1 MYMPSSSM
9 PLAMAPGRGAKIH
22 VPPGPSH
29 YQGSAPPLP
38 PGHHIPPIVD
48 PRDPRDVLDGRV
60 PDDGVLADE
69 HQDRMQRDRYERNG
83 YYRRRRHRHFR
94 RHHGEHRRRR
104 RRRKRHHAEPGEHG
118 PHGEEESE
126 DDDSSSKKSHKSK
139 KKSSDDDSDSKSDSS
154 SSESKIFTKR
164 KVAKAGLAT
173 LLAVGAG
180 LMAKK
185 VLSSRKKK
193 KEQAKQES
201 GGGSTQ
207 GGSDDEEDEE
217 DESLPRYYADP
228 VYRPPPIPAT
238 SLFNV
243 RVPPNQ
249 VCIVERGGRYHRK
262 LNSGSNFVNPVS
274 DKIAYC
280 HSMKEL
286 AVPVP
291 WQECFSSDDVPY
303 RANAMLYMRIEDP
316 VAASYSVDNPYH
328 SIVLLAQTLVRN
340 QMARYTKER
349 AFQDRVRIGDRIL
362 DEINDTCRA
371 WGVRCLKFE
380 LRELEVPLEIQERLE
395 EEEEEERQLRMGELQ
410 AEADRIEAV
419 NRAEAEFQAQV
430 KASQARQLEI
440 VNEAIGEAHA
450 IEERGEAVANALRG
464 VAQVVNEPGGQEAM
478 QMRLAERFID
488 AYSRAASAP
497 TVAPPNPSNVA
508 SNMNNAI
515 GLLNTL
521 GDNDPSVQ
529 IPNVPM
535 RANAN
540 PFVEKPKVPSKPKP
554 TAHPG
559 HKKPTGYPGS
569 PKQSEIP
576 APVKVVGPITAA
588 AKVHE
593 SDLSSESDR
602 RSHLESDDPKSKIQ
616 NAKPK
621 PRIASRHSR
630 PGRAA
635 VRPGS
640 YPESLSD
647 SRGSRRRPASS
658 TPPRNDRKAK
668 SKPHAHK
675 DTLKKLQAG
684 LEDKLGSI
692 QDTVGDLMDRF

>member
-1 MYMPSSSM
+1 
-9 PLAMAPGRGAKIH
+9 MAPGDGVEIN
-22 VPPGPSH
+22 VPPGPPH
-29 YQGSAPPLP
+29 YQGIAPPLP
-38 PGHHIPPIVD
+38 PGHHLPPVPD
-48 PRDPRDVLDGRV
+48 PRDPRDTLGDRV
-60 PDDGVLADE
+60 PDDRILADE
-69 HQDRMQRDRYERNG
+69 YQDRVRRDRYERNG
-83 YYRRRRHRHFR
+83 YYRRKRHRHYR
-94 RHHGEHRRRR
+94 RHHGGHRRRR
-104 RRRKRHHAEPGEHG
+104 RRRKRHHEEHG
-118 PHGEEESE
+118 EQGQHRPHGEEGSG
-126 DDDSSSKKSHKSK
+126 DDESSSKKSHKSK
-139 KKSSDDDSDSKSDSS
+139 KKSSDSDSDSKSDSS
-154 SSESKIFTKR
+154 SSGGRIFTKK

-173 LLAVGAG
+173 LLAFGVGLA
-180 LMAKK
+180 AKK
-185 VLSSRKKK
+185 LLSSKKKK
-193 KEQAKQES
+193 KERAKLES
-201 GGGSTQ
+201 GGGTEGDSDNE
-207 GGSDDEEDEE
+207 GGAE
-217 DESLPRYYADP
+217 DESLPGYYADP

-291 WQECFSSDDVPY
+291 WQECFSSDNVPF
-303 RANAMLYMRIEDP
+303 RANAMLYMRVEDP

-328 SIVLLAQTLVRN
+328 SIVLLAQTLIRN

-349 AFQDRVRIGDRIL
+349 GFQDRIRIGDRIL

-380 LRELEVPLEIQERLE
+380 LRDLEVPMEIQERLE
-395 EEEEEERQLRMGELQ
+395 EEEEEERQHRMAELQ

-419 NRAEAEFQAQV
+419 NTAEAEFQAQV

-440 VNEAIGEAHA
+440 VNQAIGEAHA

-488 AYSRAASAP
+488 AYSRATSAP

-529 IPNVPM
+529 IPNIPM
-535 RANAN
+535 RASAN
-540 PFVEKPKVPSKPKP
+540 PFVEKPKVPSRPKP
-554 TAHPG
+554 TARPG
-559 HKKPTGYPGS
+559 HKKPVGYPGS
-569 PKQSEIP
+569 PQQSEIP
-576 APVKVVGPITAA
+576 APVKVVGPITAT

-602 RSHLESDDPKSKIQ
+602 RSHVESDDPKSKIQ
-616 NAKPK
+616 NAKLK
-621 PRIASRHSR
+621 PRIASSHAR

-635 VRPGS
+635 PRRGS
-640 YPESLSD
+640 NPESLSD
-647 SRGSRRRPASS
+647 SRESRRRPASS
-658 TPPRNDRKAK
+658 TPPRSDQKAK
-668 SKPHAHK
+668 PKPHAHK
-675 DTLKKLQAG
+675 DTLKKIQAG
-684 LEDKLGSI
+684 LEDKFGSI
-692 QDTVGDLMDRF
+692 QDTVEGLIDRF